1 MTSEIA
7 KDLTE
12 NTAVREPTTATET
25 KKTYECPYGPSQY
38 LLGANCGFRGSF
50 KEVRDHV
57 PSAHADLDTFCSHHQ
72 GDPHVSLSKSSLQT
86 WKKVNQLIKDVY
98 FERTFDAQFG
108 ICPLHDLGF
117 KKVKRGKRHGHK
129 ARKPDRY
136 PFCGCEF
143 KDGKRVKRCPKHQ
156 GDSK

>member
-72 GDPHVSLSKSSLQT
+72 GDPH
-86 WKKVNQLIKDVY
+86 
-98 FERTFDAQFG
+98 DAQFG
-108 ICPLHDLGF
+108 ICPLHDLGTWLM
-117 KKVKRGKRHGHK
+117 
-129 ARKPDRY
+129 
-136 PFCGCEF
+136 
-143 KDGKRVKRCPKHQ
+143 
-156 GDSK
+156 